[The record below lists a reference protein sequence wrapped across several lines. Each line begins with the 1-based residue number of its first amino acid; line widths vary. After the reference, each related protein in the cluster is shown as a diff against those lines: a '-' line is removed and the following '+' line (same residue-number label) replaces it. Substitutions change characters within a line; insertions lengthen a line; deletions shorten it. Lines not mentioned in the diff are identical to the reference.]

1 MYKFIL
7 QNNNMKFNNE
17 FYNKIKG
24 TTVRVIFAPTYVT
37 FSMGYFK
44 IKLYSVCTFK
54 YGEILAEYISRKLEP
69 FFGRLPYSLKE

>member
-24 TTVRVIFAPTYVT
+24 TTMRVIFAPTYVT

-44 IKLYSVCTFK
+44 IKNL
-54 YGEILAEYISRKLEP
+54 
-69 FFGRLPYSLKE
+69 

>member
-7 QNNNMKFNNE
+7 QNNNMKSNNE

-24 TTVRVIFAPTYVT
+24 TAMRVIFAPTYVT
-37 FSMGYFK
+37 FSMAYFK
-44 IKLYSVCTFK
+44 IKNYSVCTFK
-54 YGEILAEYISRKLEP
+54 YEEVLAEYISRKLEP